1 MKLVDPTIG
10 IESVTARGK
19 LATRVET
26 LDDKVVG
33 FICNGYPGA
42 EGFLRRV
49 EEIVSGKYR
58 LKGKIWHMKDYIGEP
73 AKRHIQDDVIAR
85 ADVII
90 TGLGA

>member
-10 IESVTARGK
+10 VSAATGL

-42 EGFLRRV
+42 ERFLRRV
-49 EEIVSGKYR
+49 DEIVSEKYKLRGKV
-58 LKGKIWHMKDYIGEP
+58 WHIKDYIGEP
-73 AKRHIQDDVIAR
+73 AKPHIQEDVIANC
-85 ADVII
+85 DVII

>member
-1 MKLVDPTIG
+1 MKLVDPTIVVG
-10 IESVTARGK
+10 PVTAKGK

-42 EGFLRRV
+42 ERFLKRV
-49 EEIVSGKYR
+49 DEIISSKYR
-58 LKGKIWHMKDYIGEP
+58 LKDKIWHMKDYIGEP
-73 AKRHIQDDVIAR
+73 AKKYIQDDVIAR

>member
-1 MKLVDPTIG
+1 MKLVIPTI
-10 IESVTARGK
+10 SAVAAKGK

-42 EGFLRRV
+42 ERFLRRV
-49 EEIVSGKYR
+49 DEIVSGKYR
-58 LKGKIWHMKDYIGEP
+58 LKGKVWHIKDYIGEP
-73 AKRHIQDDVIAR
+73 AKKQVQDDMIEKC
-85 ADVII
+85 DVII